1 MGALDILFIIII
13 IIIIL
18 VFVGD
23 YQNFEINST
32 TGWITVKAALDR
44 DSASMASNGGVYAM
58 FVQVSRS
65 HLTAYKQRRPTQQAL
80 EE

>member
-1 MGALDILFIIII
+1 MGALEILFIITII
-13 IIIIL
+13 
-18 VFVGD
+18 VVVAGD

-65 HLTAYKQRRPTQQAL
+65 H
-80 EE
+80 